1 MHKPKE
7 GREEQQKS
15 EKPPHLPARGWESEL
30 RLIPSAPQPPGRA
43 GRGVPEA
50 IARPVALATP
60 PERPASKAAPPCPPA
75 RGSPGEK
82 RGDRAAGL
90 RVQSVVGTQRGERAA
105 TPGRAGFKEPGDA
118 QDGFGGE
125 KPSQGRR
132 RLSDV
137 QIRAKM
143 APKCSH
149 RPAWPRP
156 HRGAW
161 LCFPPR
167 SVQSPLGPGC
177 HSRKH
182 AAGSFSPQEQPCT
195 ALRGTEPCSPH
206 PRRNEGQRLLL
217 GLVTHPGEAGT
228 GA

>member
-7 GREEQQKS
+7 WREEQQKS

-30 RLIPSAPQPPGRA
+30 RPIPSAPQPPGRA

-90 RVQSVVGTQRGERAA
+90 RVESVVGTQRGERAA

-149 RPAWPRP
+149 PACLAQASQGSTALLPSPQRSK
-156 HRGAW
+156 
-161 LCFPPR
+161 PPR
-167 SVQSPLGPGC
+167 SRVAQQAARCWLLFTTGAAMHSPSW
-177 HSRKH
+177 HRTV
-182 AAGSFSPQEQPCT
+182 FSPSTTQRGA
-195 ALRGTEPCSPH
+195 ALAARSGH
-206 PRRNEGQRLLL
+206 P
-217 GLVTHPGEAGT
+217 PW
-228 GA
+228 